1 MKSKQKF
8 VWIQHILY
16 TQLVEQ
22 PRSTYQ
28 EKIHQFIKQTSKA
41 RVEDIRRDFN
51 LSRAIIHRHL
61 NQLVKQQLVKKT
73 GKPPIVFYLPSSPT
87 SIQKQQKIDKK
98 SQNLI
103 NQTYLYVSPSG
114 EMVYGLNGFR
124 LWATQTN
131 QASNIPQLAKE
142 YIKTRT
148 EANTH
153 YNHTHIINATIKLKN
168 TFNKINLEKI
178 FYADFYAL
186 PKFGKTILGQKVL
199 YAKQAQL
206 PQLIKE
212 IALKINPLIQKII
225 TKYHIQAIGFIPPT
239 IPRKL
244 QFLKELE
251 YNLNIPLPKINLTKA
266 YPSDIPVAQKTLP
279 KLDQRIENAKN
290 TIFIKDKDVNHQN
303 ILLIDDAV
311 GSGSTLNETAIK
323 LKQNTN
329 KKIYGF
335 AVVGSYKGFDVI
347 SEV

>member
-1 MKSKQKF
+1 MKNK
-8 VWIQHILY
+8 I
-16 TQLVEQ
+16 
-22 PRSTYQ
+22 STKN
-28 EKIHQFIKQTSKA
+28 KIHQFIKQTNKA
-41 RVEDIRRDFN
+41 RVEDIRREFN
-51 LSRAIIHRHL
+51 LTRAIIHRHL
-61 NQLVKQQLVKKT
+61 NQLLKQQLVKKT
-73 GKPPIVFYLPSSPT
+73 GKPPIVFYLPSSPA
-87 SIQKQQKIDKK
+87 SIKKSQKIDKK

-114 EMVYGLNGFR
+114 EMSYGLNGFKQ
-124 LWATQTN
+124 WATQTK
-131 QASNIPQLAKE
+131 QSNNLPQLAKE
-142 YIKTRT
+142 YLKTRT
-148 EANTH
+148 ETNTH
-153 YNHTHIINATIKLKN
+153 YNNDQLINATYKLKN

-212 IALKINPLIQKII
+212 IALEISPLTQKII
-225 TKYHIQAIGFIPPT
+225 TKYNIQAIGFIPPT

-279 KLDQRIENAKN
+279 KLNQRIENARN
-290 TIFIKDKDVNHQN
+290 TIFVKDRDSNYQN

-311 GSGSTLNETAIK
+311 GSGSTLNETATK

-335 AVVGSYKGFDVI
+335 AVVGSYKGFDII

>member
-1 MKSKQKF
+1 MKNR
-8 VWIQHILY
+8 
-16 TQLVEQ
+16 T
-22 PRSTYQ
+22 ST
-28 EKIHQFIKQTSKA
+28 KTNIHQFIKQAGKA
-41 RVEDIRRDFN
+41 RVEDIRREFN

-73 GKPPIVFYLPSSPT
+73 GKPPVVFYLPSSPT
-87 SIQKQQKIDKK
+87 PTQTQQKIDKK
-98 SQNLI
+98 SQDTI

-114 EMVYGLNGFR
+114 EMAYGLNGFR
-124 LWATQTN
+124 QWANQTKQIN
-131 QASNIPQLAKE
+131 NLSQLVKD
-142 YIKTRT
+142 YTKTRLL
-148 EANTH
+148 ANIH
-153 YNHTHIINATIKLKN
+153 YNRDNLINASYKLKN
-168 TFNKINLEKI
+168 TFNQINLEKI

-186 PKFGKTILGQKVL
+186 PNFGKTILGQKVL

-206 PQLIKE
+206 PKLIKE
-212 IALKINPLIQKII
+212 IAFEITPNIQKII
-225 TKYHIQAIGFIPPT
+225 VKHKIQAIGFIPPT

-251 YNLNIPLPKINLTKA
+251 HNLNIPLPKINLTKA

-279 KLDQRIENAKN
+279 KLHQRIENARN
-290 TIFIKDKDVNHQN
+290 TIFVKDKDVNFSN

-311 GSGSTLNETAIK
+311 GSGSTLNETAAK
-323 LKQNTN
+323 LKQQSG